1 MMDRHTKKLSF
12 DANLD
17 ASVPPDTNATD
28 FVMIHTIIDASMDE
42 NEPLM
47 MHGKKLFNTD
57 RPAEPVTLKDSEIVR
72 IAYQPDA

>member
-1 MMDRHTKKLSF
+1 MTSKITKKLSF

-17 ASVPPDTNATD
+17 SSVPPGTNATD

-42 NEPLM
+42 DEPLK

-57 RPAEPVTLKDSEIVR
+57 KPAEPVTLKDSEIIR
-72 IAYQPDA
+72 IAYQSDA

>member
-1 MMDRHTKKLSF
+1 MHRSTKKLCF
-12 DANLD
+12 DTNLD
-17 ASVPPDTNATD
+17 SDVPTYTNATD

-57 RPAEPVTLKDSEIVR
+57 RPAEPVTLKDHEIIR
-72 IAYQPDA
+72 IAYRSDG